1 MKDNMYLIGFSSFT
15 FLLYTLIGITT
26 PLVGAL
32 VRYKIPGILFLILSI
47 YILHIYNLSHEKK

>member
-15 FLLYTLIGITT
+15 FLLYTLIAITT

-47 YILHIYNLSHEKK
+47 YILHHHNLKHEKK